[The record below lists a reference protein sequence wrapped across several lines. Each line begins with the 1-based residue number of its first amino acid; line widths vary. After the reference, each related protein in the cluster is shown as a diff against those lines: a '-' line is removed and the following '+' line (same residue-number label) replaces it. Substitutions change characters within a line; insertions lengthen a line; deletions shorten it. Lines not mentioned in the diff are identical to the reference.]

1 MATKKCPFCAE
12 EIQEEAIKCKHCQQM
27 LSETESWKSRKDKK
41 QAKRPKWRESLW
53 PSVDTAEGAAL
64 AAKQGFWAAVLCAVA
79 TAAFALLS
87 IIGLDSSAL
96 VDAALFA
103 IIAWGLSKKSRAA
116 AVCGLLLYVVER
128 LYMWSTVGMQN
139 PIIAV
144 LFTLL
149 FINGVRG
156 TFAWKRLAR
165 EWKPKTGGQ

>member
-12 EIQEEAIKCKHCQQM
+12 EILAEAIFCKHCQQM
-27 LSETESWKSRKDKK
+27 LPGTGSRKDKK
-41 QAKRPKWRESLW
+41 QAKRPKWRESFW

-64 AAKQGFWAAVLCAVA
+64 AAKQGFWAAVACAVV
-79 TAAFALLS
+79 TAALALLS
-87 IIGLDSSAL
+87 IMGFDSGAL

-103 IIAWGLSKKSRAA
+103 IIAWGLWKKSRAA

-139 PIIAV
+139 PIVPV
-144 LFTLL
+144 LLTLF

-156 TFAWKRLAR
+156 TFAWKRL
-165 EWKPKTGGQ
+165 KTGTATTLNLR